1 MSEKKEEQL
10 SLEDKLYRT
19 KYEPDSNNPH
29 IEVEQEDGATPEMK
43 KLVDVCPAEVYKQDP
58 NDPDK
63 INVSHDNC
71 LECGSCRQ
79 IVKDKDKLKWKY
91 PDGGMGVKYKNG

>member
-1 MSEKKEEQL
+1 MSGNKEEQM

-19 KYEPDSNNPH
+19 KYEPDSGNPH
-29 IEVEQEDGATPEMK
+29 IEVEQGNGADAEMK

-58 NDPDK
+58 NDREK
-63 INVSHDNC
+63 ITVSHDNC

-79 IVKDKDKLKWKY
+79 IVKDREKLKWKY